1 MSREIRGRLGGS
13 LIGVVLRG
21 LALVGSVVVAVL
33 AVCWGDAIALGAF
46 HPCAGS
52 FNFSAT
58 PSELPPVYAP
68 SREGG
73 FYREITARGVTCR
86 RARSVVRRFIV
97 VTLQKRRFV
106 RQVGVYDFRCR
117 WLDTRYEDEKNVI
130 CRGSNGRRVRFH
142 VGS

>member
-1 MSREIRGRLGGS
+1 MV
-13 LIGVVLRG
+13 GVILRG

-33 AVCWGDAIALGAF
+33 AVCLGDAVAIEGF

-58 PSELPPVYAP
+58 RSELPPVYAP

-73 FYREITARGVTCR
+73 FYREITARKVTCR
-86 RARSVVRRFIV
+86 HARSVVRRFVV
-97 VTLQKRRFV
+97 VTLEKRRFV

-130 CRGSNGRRVRFH
+130 CRASNGRRVRFH